1 MEREKPRST
10 TDHPTQQAPVS
21 RDPTQ
26 QAPVSKEPTPQSPL
40 SSATVKKRP
49 TLRSAPKLRRTG
61 VYYPSSQFTVHRKK
75 KNNE

>member
-10 TDHPTQQAPVS
+10 TDRPTQQAPVS

-26 QAPVSKEPTPQSPL
+26 QAPISRDPTQQAHL

-49 TLRSAPKLRRTG
+49 MLRIAPKLRRTG

-75 KNNE
+75 KDNE